1 MIKIKMFCQSWIYC
15 SLITVIA
22 CNPIQKKEPIEN
34 SSKTENLGPIKVE
47 YAVGFVVRYSEGYK
61 IIELPN
67 PWQGS
72 RSPLTY
78 VLRNMETPKVDS
90 ISDLGHEI
98 IIPLESIICNST
110 SHLSLL
116 EVLGLETK
124 LKGFAQT
131 KYVYSTQINQLIDSG
146 LVAEVGI
153 EAQMNVEQI
162 LDINPDAVM
171 AFSTGQENKQL
182 NKLKE
187 LGLNV
192 IMNADYME
200 STLLGRA
207 EWLKFIALFFDKE
220 IEANLYFDGLV
231 NRYDS
236 LINIVKVDKY
246 PKVFS
251 GTVYGSTWFMPA
263 GQNYNAILINDAG
276 GNYLWSDDKGT
287 GWLNIDFEAVYEKAS
302 EAEYWIGA
310 SDFKSLKVLKSVDS
324 RYADFNAFKW
334 NQVYTYTN
342 MINRKGANDY
352 FESGNV
358 NPDKILA
365 DHIKIL
371 HPELLPDYVLYYY
384 KRLKD

>member
-1 MIKIKMFCQSWIYC
+1 MKMIYQLWIC
-15 SLITVIA
+15 LILFAVFA
-22 CNPIQKKEPIEN
+22 CNPAQKKESIEN
-34 SSKTENLGPIKVE
+34 HSKAESFGPVKVE
-47 YAVGFVVRYSEGYK
+47 YAVGFDVRYSEGYK

-78 VLRNMETPKVDS
+78 VLRNAETPKIDS
-90 ISDLGHEI
+90 ISDLGNEI

-131 KYVYSTQINQLIDSG
+131 KYVYSPKINQLIDSG
-146 LVAEVGI
+146 EVVEVGI

-162 LDINPDAVM
+162 LDISPDAVM

-182 NKLKE
+182 NKLNE
-187 LGLNV
+187 LGLDV

-207 EWLKFIALFFDKE
+207 EWLKFVALFFDKE
-220 IEANLYFDGLV
+220 VEANLYFDGLA
-231 NRYDS
+231 NRYDA
-236 LINIVKVDKY
+236 LINIVKMEKY
-246 PKVFS
+246 PRVFS

-263 GQNYNAILINDAG
+263 GQNYNAILIKDAG
-276 GNYLWSDDKGT
+276 GKYLWSDDNGT

-310 SDFKSLKVLKSVDS
+310 SDFKSLEVLKSVDS
-324 RYADFNAFKW
+324 RYADFNAFKL

-342 MINRKGANDY
+342 KINSKGANDY

-371 HPELLPDYVLYYY
+371 HPELLPNYDLYYY
-384 KRLKD
+384 KQLYE